1 MKRNKW
7 ILNGLSLAILTLF
20 AVQMVFA
27 QQDRSPDKREQH
39 KEKIKTHKI
48 AYITDKLDLTPE
60 EAEKFWPVYNEHE
73 SKMEAD
79 RKEFRDKN
87 KVKAEAI
94 PDLTDT
100 EAKEFLNARLD
111 HEQNTLNLRKDFYNQ
126 LDGILSPKKILM
138 LMEAEKEFR
147 VDLMRRLSGP
157 HDASQPPRPGQ
168 YK

>member
-1 MKRNKW
+1 MKRNRS
-7 ILNGLSLAILTLF
+7 ILQGIAIAVISLFIVQLT
-20 AVQMVFA
+20 FA
-27 QQDRSPDKREQH
+27 QQDSKPGKREQH

-48 AYITDKLDLTPE
+48 AFLTDKLDLTPE

-73 SKMEAD
+73 NKMETD
-79 RKEFRDKN
+79 RKAFRNQYKA
-87 KVKAEAI
+87 KAENI
-94 PDLTDT
+94 PDLTDN

-126 LDGILSPKKILM
+126 LNDILSPKKILM

-157 HDASQPPRPGQ
+157 RDGSRGPRPEQ
-168 YK
+168 RK